1 MFAILIKSSGRWITD
16 DPATEG
22 PEAGYS
28 VIGSLYRYA
37 CRAVVAASLTLAL
50 IFQLSFEG
58 PVGGE
63 MWKTIISGGEGG
75 CCRSLTIFAGP
86 VPAFQRIVNG
96 DSYEQV
102 WMMI

>member
-28 VIGSLYRYA
+28 VIGSLYRYV

-58 PVGGE
+58 PVGE
-63 MWKTIISGGEGG
+63 MWKTTIREARGVDVEVSQYLQA
-75 CCRSLTIFAGP
+75 RS
-86 VPAFQRIVNG
+86 QRF
-96 DSYEQV
+96 
-102 WMMI
+102 